1 MEFHFS
7 CDTIDE
13 RDERKKIPVNIKSF
27 TKFSNVGLALLL
39 TSIGALVFHSL
50 SIRNDITNN
59 ERHRFRAI
67 LLADELLQS
76 SEDLTNMARNYVIT
90 GNPVYERYFFR
101 IIAIRDG
108 KQPRPLNYSATY
120 WHLAAIDEP
129 ATAGQG
135 ETVSL
140 LEMMKREG
148 FSDEEFAL
156 LQEAKE
162 NSDRLVQV
170 EKKAFAAL
178 KGLYDDGK
186 GNFTIRRK
194 PDRNLATRLLFG
206 EDYDI
211 GKASVM
217 EPIQKFMDLFNGRMQ
232 AESDIGLA
240 RLERYIMSEMVLIFI
255 ALFATVVIILYTRLG
270 ILMPLAELARQVAGI
285 TRGIRP
291 SRYGNATNEVAKLG
305 EALVQADAEKRQLL
319 ENERIARNEAERAS
333 QLKDEFLAT
342 LSHELRTPLNA
353 ILGWSQLIL
362 SGNMK
367 QEDIHRG
374 LETIER
380 NARAQNK
387 LIEDLLEMSSI
398 ISGKVRLDMQR
409 LDIAGLVDA
418 AVESVKPTAEAKG
431 IILQKTIDR
440 RVNSISGD
448 SNRLQQVFWNLLSNA
463 IKFTPK
469 GGRIE
474 IVVEQI
480 GSYLEI
486 GIRDSGLGISPD
498 FMPHVFERFRQAD
511 ASLTRQYGGLGLG
524 LAIVK
529 QLVELHGGMVRAE
542 SAGMDKGSSFIVNL
556 PLAASDK
563 LDDETPPMKRS
574 LFGKENFSLLGISVL
589 VVDDEPDARELI
601 TNILTRC
608 HAGVTTAAS
617 AAEGLELLDNTVMPD
632 VIVSDIG
639 MPEKNG
645 YQFIREVRGRS
656 LEKGGSIPAIALTAF
671 ARPQDEANAANAGFQ
686 AHLSKPVE
694 SGELIAEIG
703 KLVGSRIDFSPGEK

>member
-1 MEFHFS
+1 M
-7 CDTIDE
+7 
-13 RDERKKIPVNIKSF
+13 NIKSF
-27 TKFSNVGLALLL
+27 TKFSNVALAVLL

-50 SIRNDITNN
+50 SIRDDITNH

-90 GNPVYERYFFR
+90 GNPVYERYFSQ
-101 IIAIRDG
+101 ILDIRDG
-108 KQPRPLNYSATY
+108 KKPRPLNYSATY
-120 WHLAAIDEP
+120 WYLFPDETAATE
-129 ATAGQG
+129 QG
-135 ETVSL
+135 DAISL

-162 NSDRLVQV
+162 SSDRLVKL
-170 EKKAFAAL
+170 EKQAFAAL

-194 PDRNLATRLLFG
+194 PNRDFAINLLFG
-206 EDYDI
+206 ERYDDK
-211 GKASVM
+211 KARIM

-232 AESDIGLA
+232 TESNVGLA
-240 RLERYIMSEMVLIFI
+240 RLERQIMFEMALIFI

-270 ILMPLAELARQVAGI
+270 ILMPLAELGRQVAGI

-291 SRYGNATNEVAKLG
+291 SRYGKATTNEVAEMG
-305 EALVQADAEKRQLL
+305 EALVLADAEKKQLL

-409 LDIAGLVDA
+409 LDLANLVDA
-418 AVESVKPTAEAKG
+418 AIESVKPTAQAKG
-431 IILQKTIDR
+431 IILKKTIDR
-440 RVNSISGD
+440 RVSPISGD
-448 SNRLQQVFWNLLSNA
+448 SNRLQQIFWNLLSNA

-474 IVVEQI
+474 IVVEQV

-486 GIRDSGLGISPD
+486 GIHDSGLGISPD
-498 FMPHVFERFRQAD
+498 FMPYVFDRFRQAD

-529 QLVELHGGMVRAE
+529 QLVELHGGTVRAE
-542 SAGMDKGSSFIVNL
+542 SAGAGKGASFMVSL
-556 PLAASDK
+556 PLAIANDIVKNESSAPKRDPSDSGN
-563 LDDETPPMKRS
+563 LS
-574 LFGKENFSLLGISVL
+574 LSGINVL
-589 VVDDEPDARELI
+589 VVDDELDARELI
-601 TNILTRC
+601 KRILTHCR
-608 HAGVTTAAS
+608 ARVTTAAS
-617 AAEGLELLDNTVMPD
+617 AMEGLQCLSLDKPDLL
-632 VIVSDIG
+632 ISDIG
-639 MPEKNG
+639 MPDKNG
-645 YQFIREVRGRS
+645 YQFIREVRNLPAES
-656 LEKGGSIPAIALTAF
+656 GGKTPAIALTAF
-671 ARPQDEANAANAGFQ
+671 ARPEDHLSAMNAGYQ
-686 AHLSKPVE
+686 AHLTKPVE
-694 SGELIAEIG
+694 SRELITEIAKLLGLEG
-703 KLVGSRIDFSPGEK
+703 KPASKWF